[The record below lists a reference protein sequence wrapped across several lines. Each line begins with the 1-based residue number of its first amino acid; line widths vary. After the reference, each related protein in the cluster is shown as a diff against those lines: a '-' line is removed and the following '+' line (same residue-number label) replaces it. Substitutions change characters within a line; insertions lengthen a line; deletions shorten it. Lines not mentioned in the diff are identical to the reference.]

1 MSRILLKSLDPEIPN
16 IRQKELVK
24 LLKLAQNAPALYSVM
39 IWGAPGIGKTDIVL
53 DLAQELGVDCQEIV
67 LSNIEPTD
75 MQGIPSIEADGK
87 YPEINRTVYN
97 LTSLL
102 PLDNGPDG
110 KGGFI
115 FFDEINRSSPEVQN
129 VALKLIRERALKSV
143 PGLKGGY
150 YKVPSKW
157 VIVAAGN
164 RPEDDPIFV
173 GDFSQALGNRFTQ
186 VNYAPTFDD
195 WKEWAES
202 KGIDHRIMGFLKF
215 LPDNLYTGSSERKVG
230 GKRPTT
236 LYGSPRSW
244 AQSSLQISHEEVFSG
259 AGLSTEE
266 IVSIVARNTGISLAS
281 EFREFMEGFYG
292 INEKDIHLII
302 ENPKRAIIPEKKEA
316 SAIIGFGFALS
327 YHFKDA
333 EFTFANWMNLAK
345 YLGRFTEKTGR
356 KELSITIWESV
367 KNSVKIENLSEEE
380 RRAIAEEVLKS
391 LPKAG

>member
-1 MSRILLKSLDPEIPN
+1 MSKISLKSLDPEIPDV
-16 IRQKELVK
+16 RQKELVRI
-24 LLKLAQNAPALYSVM
+24 LKLAKSAPSLYSVM
-39 IWGAPGIGKTDIVL
+39 VWGAPGIGKTEIVL
-53 DLAQELGVDCQEIV
+53 DLAQELGVECKEIV
-67 LSNIEPTD
+67 LSQIEPTD
-75 MQGIPSIEADGK
+75 MQGIPSIQKDSR
-87 YPEINRTVYN
+87 YTDINRTVYN

-102 PLDNGPDG
+102 PLDNGPED

-115 FFDEINRSSPEVQN
+115 FFDEINRAPHEVQN
-129 VALKLIRERALKSV
+129 VALKLIRERALKTV
-143 PGLKGGY
+143 PGLNGEY

-164 RPEDDPIFV
+164 RPEDDPVFV

-186 VNYAPTFDD
+186 VNYAPTFED
-195 WKEWAES
+195 WASWAES
-202 KGIDHRIMGFLKF
+202 RGVDPRIIGFLKF

-244 AQSSLQISHEEVFSG
+244 AQAAFQIEHEERFSG
-259 AGLSTEE
+259 RSLSSEE
-266 IVSIVARNTGISLAS
+266 VVSVVARNTGISLAS

-292 INEKDIHLII
+292 INEKDIQAII
-302 ENPKRAIIPEKKEA
+302 KTPARAIIPKKKEA

-327 YHFKDA
+327 YYFKDTS
-333 EFTFANWMNLAK
+333 FTFENWMNLAK

-367 KNSVKIENLSEEE
+367 KDSVKIEGLSEEQ
-380 RRAIAEEVLKS
+380 RRQIAEEVLKS
-391 LPKAG
+391 LPTSK